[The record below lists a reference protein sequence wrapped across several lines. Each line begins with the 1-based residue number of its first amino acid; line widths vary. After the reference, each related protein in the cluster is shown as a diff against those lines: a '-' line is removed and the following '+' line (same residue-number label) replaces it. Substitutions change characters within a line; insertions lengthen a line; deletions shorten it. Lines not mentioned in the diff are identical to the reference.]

1 MLILTRKVN
10 EAIIIGD
17 DIRVSLI
24 EIRGDQIRIGVNAPK
39 NIKVYREEV
48 YLAIQEENRAAA
60 QSAVRLPPLDL

>member
-10 EAIIIGD
+10 ETIIIGE

-24 EIRGDQIRIGVNAPK
+24 EIRGDQVRLGVEAPR

-48 YLAIQEENRAAA
+48 FSAIQEENRAAV
-60 QSAVRLPPLDL
+60 QSDVKLPPLEL